1 MEKLIRSLAARDR
14 KRPRARQKVNANLAK
29 IQRWLGLRARK
40 PFTEGS
46 EPDEIAERK
55 KEYQETMKDVQ
66 DALSQLRGILRAL
79 PDAAAGRLA
88 AEMASATKNAL
99 VDSQ

>member
-1 MEKLIRSLAARDR
+1 METLIRALAARDR
-14 KRPRARQKVNANLAK
+14 RSPRARQKVNTSLAR
-29 IQRWLGLRARK
+29 IQRWLSSRARK